1 MRLFDSLSSENYMIS
16 SIFWAH
22 FGLPFLISNFYLNR
36 PVEDQNLKLR
46 IFPFLVLA
54 FMLQSVLESWL
65 FFVLMLCRI
74 TYVYI
79 QQKQEFEVFHVE
91 QLIKAA
97 LLAFSLLFFEVKFIS
112 DQRYDHDDGES
123 FVSFYFRIL
132 WHVALITVSMLLAR
146 IIALTYI
153 KEELYRHFYTEMHIN
168 LAIIATAMALNLC
181 ELGFYP
187 LQGTNTLAFIFL
199 NLIFLGLIGVIVY
212 QEGCEKMLVTL
223 EN

>member
-1 MRLFDSLSSENYMIS
+1 MRLFDNSSPENYMIS
-16 SIFWAH
+16 TIYWAY
-22 FGLPFLISNFYLNR
+22 FGLPFLVSNFYLNR
-36 PVEDQNLKLR
+36 PVEDQNIKLR
-46 IFPFLVLA
+46 IFPYLVLA

-97 LLAFSLLFFEVKFIS
+97 FLAFSVIFFQVQFIS
-112 DQRYDHDDGES
+112 DQRYDHEYGES

-132 WHVALITVSMLLAR
+132 WHTVLITISMLLAR

-153 KEELYRHFYTEMHIN
+153 K
-168 LAIIATAMALNLC
+168 
-181 ELGFYP
+181 
-187 LQGTNTLAFIFL
+187 
-199 NLIFLGLIGVIVY
+199 
-212 QEGCEKMLVTL
+212 
-223 EN
+223 